1 MKTALVV
8 DDHPEGIYL
17 LRCLLAADGF
27 SVLEAHN
34 GREALSIAETQNVD
48 VVISDILMP
57 VMDGFSLCRAWR
69 ADLRLRAIPF
79 IVYTATYVDK
89 RDEDLALSLG
99 ADLFLVKPTEPT
111 VLMARVREVI
121 ARRSEHPASQGQPSI
136 EEAPFLQQYSQV
148 LVHKLEDKLTELE
161 KANQALRLKDF
172 ALASSSSGILFTG
185 PGGEVSYANPAILR
199 MLDKAADAVLGEP
212 VNALFALHLPFEEW
226 FASRDP
232 QGSPEMQLAAPVDAP
247 RPIWVRVEKH
257 TITNE
262 DHTPL
267 GTMLSCADVTEE
279 RRLRQE
285 LARVQRLE
293 SLSLFAAGVAHDFNN
308 LLMGIFAGL
317 DLDPQIVLTDK
328 DREAHRALAR
338 AAFDRARDLTQR
350 LLTFAKRGT
359 AARKATDLRQLLD
372 DSMLLALSGSSIRCD
387 KRYSRTPAIALV
399 DPGQMAQ
406 VLSNLLVNARQALN
420 DQGVITVSVA
430 VEDGP
435 SESADRPARVVR
447 MTVADNG
454 PGISPDIIE
463 QIFEP
468 YFTTKKDGSGLG
480 LATSNAIVTEHGGR
494 ISVRSRPGKGAIFE
508 VVIPAA
514 DSQVAPAPAI
524 TGPIQSGSGRI
535 LVMDDEIAIRTLLDR
550 GLSKVGYSVV
560 VVSNG
565 DQAVKEFTR
574 ARNEGAPFQLAILD
588 LTVRGGVG
596 GAEALARLRNFDP
609 NLLAIAITGYADEE
623 LLPGLHSSGF
633 ARMLAKPFMLH
644 ELCSTIKAILPSPN
658 AS

>member
-17 LRCLLAADGF
+17 LRCLLTADGF

-34 GREALSIAETQNVD
+34 GREALSLAETQKVD

-69 ADLRLRAIPF
+69 ADPRLRAIPF

-111 VLMARVREVI
+111 VLIARVREVI
-121 ARRSEHPASQGQPSI
+121 ARRSEHPASPGQVQA
-136 EEAPFLQQYSQV
+136 EETPFLQQYSQV
-148 LVHKLEDKLTELE
+148 LIHKLEDKLTELE
-161 KANQALRLKDF
+161 KVNQALRLKDF

-185 PGGEVSYANPAILR
+185 PDGSVSYANPAILR
-199 MLDKAADAVLGEP
+199 MLDKTVDDILGKP
-212 VNALFALHLPFEEW
+212 VSALFALRTAFEKW
-226 FASRDP
+226 FTARDL
-232 QGSPEMQLAAPVDAP
+232 QVSPEMQLAAPVNAS
-247 RPIWVRVEKH
+247 RLIWVRLEKH
-257 TITNE
+257 TITGE
-262 DHTPL
+262 DYAPL

-308 LLMGIFAGL
+308 LLMGIFAGM
-317 DLDPQIVLTDK
+317 DLDPRVVLTDG
-328 DREAHRALAR
+328 DREANRALAR
-338 AAFDRARDLTQR
+338 AAFDRARDLTRR
-350 LLTFAKRGT
+350 LLTFAKRET

-372 DSMLLALSGSSIRCD
+372 DSILLALSGSSIRCE
-387 KRYSRTPAIALV
+387 KQYCPTPAMAVV

-430 VEDGP
+430 VVDGP
-435 SESADRPARVVR
+435 SQAVERPARVIKL
-447 MTVADNG
+447 TIADNG
-454 PGISPDIIE
+454 PGISGEVID
-463 QIFEP
+463 QVFEP

-480 LATSNAIVTEHGGR
+480 LATCHAIVTEHGGQ
-494 ISVRSRPGKGAIFE
+494 ISVRSRPGEGATFE

-514 DSQVAPAPAI
+514 EGESAPAPRAI
-524 TGPIQSGSGRI
+524 APIEAGSARI

-560 VVSNG
+560 VVANG
-565 DQAVKEFTR
+565 DQAVTEFTR
-574 ARNEGAPFQLAILD
+574 ARSQGAPFQLAILD
-588 LTVRGGVG
+588 LTVRGGMG
-596 GAEALARLRNFDP
+596 GAETLAKLRQCDP
-609 NLLAIAITGYADEE
+609 NLLAIAITGYADES
-623 LLPGLHSSGF
+623 LLPELRSSGF

-644 ELCSTIKAILPSPN
+644 ELCSTIKALLP
-658 AS
+658 